1 MFNRSSFRIALALSA
16 LLTFGPSSSFAQ
28 TSKGFLVGNV
38 VDPNEAVVVGANIK
52 ITNSSTGI
60 SRETIS
66 TADGSFRIEAVEP
79 GTYRVEVSQTGFKT
93 ALRESVEIGASQTA
107 TVSFQLEL
115 GIQSEVV
122 NVTSGA
128 DVILQTQDGARV
140 SSLSE
145 HEITDLPTPGLNPA
159 SLVFTLPGVVDP
171 GPLAGGFVQG
181 SEFSVN
187 GLRAR
192 ANNQLIDGL
201 DNNDNSVAGQ
211 AYIPILREGYSEVT
225 VLQSN
230 YSAEFGRAGGAVV
243 NITTRGGTNNFHGS
257 VYDVINNSSFNSL
270 TASQRADGTRKPVV
284 VENTFGFS
292 LGGPIK
298 KDKLFFFGTYQADR
312 FRSGVDGTTRVP
324 TVSGFNTLRS
334 LFPVGANPNLDRYL
348 SIVGT
353 LRGER
358 EISSVALGGGRPDID
373 FGETTI
379 NSAQP
384 LNDHQFL
391 SRVDWTPTQKDSFG
405 FRYIFDDQLFSN
417 QFPTS
422 ASGGSPFPGFEVDV
436 PSRNQNF
443 FFNYTRSISTRLIN
457 EARFGYGRADV
468 EFAARDPQVAV
479 NGALFSFTGAG
490 LGQGITSIGLPFVFP
505 QGRLFNNYQIQDTLS
520 DTIGSHTLRFGVD
533 LNIQRSQQAIPFNSR
548 GVLTFAGGGGFNAFG
563 NFVDQFSGRGGGGA
577 AIQFGSPI
585 IFPNAFYQ
593 NYFINDSWRVKEN
606 LTLNLGLRYEN
617 YGTPFNSVR
626 FPAFAGFDQ
635 PVETVARQERDNNNF
650 APRVSFAYQPR
661 FFKSLFGRNKTVFRG
676 GIAVN
681 YDFFFNNI
689 LSNTAATVPNV
700 FGVTN
705 FGASLPADTDPR
717 GIRNFGVGSLP
728 ATGTPDPLA
737 TINTIPR
744 NLVNPQTFVYN
755 FDVQREL
762 PFNLIADVGYVGS
775 RGTRLFINEQLN
787 PGIGGFNTLV
797 RAFPN
802 RGSVVARTNGGDSSY
817 NSLQARLDRGFNNG
831 LLLRFAYTFSKAIDD
846 VNSEV
851 FVTTG
856 GASVG
861 SDPFNRRVDRSLAS
875 FDVPHRFVATF
886 IYNVPGLVKSGFGSS
901 LLGGYSI
908 AGTYRL
914 QSGNAQTPFVG
925 GIDLNGD
932 GSATNDRPAISNPNA
947 PANSV
952 GFSNFIS
959 ENFISGAIS
968 PTGFSDL
975 NGNPVNPSDVQFL
988 VSESIRTGLAGRNI
1002 LRGPRQNRLD
1012 LSLTKAIKLGFTR
1025 PEADQFEIRFDY
1037 FNAFN
1042 TPQFAPGTGDVTDT
1056 TFNDFR
1062 FNSGNLNIGNFSAG
1076 RIGQFQ
1082 LRYVF

>member
-1 MFNRSSFRIALALSA
+1 MLSRIIDCKLFSALVILLALSSS
-16 LLTFGPSSSFAQ
+16 LLAQ
-28 TSKGFLVGNV
+28 TSKGFLVGSV
-38 VDPNEAVVVGANIK
+38 VDPNGASIVGATVK
-52 ITNSSTGI
+52 ITNISSGV
-60 SRETIS
+60 SRGTVS
-66 TADGSFRIEAVEP
+66 ASDGSFRIDAVDP
-79 GTYRVEVSQTGFKT
+79 GSYRVEVSQNGFKT
-93 ALRESVEIGASQTA
+93 ALRDNVVVGASQTA
-107 TVSFQLEL
+107 TVAFMLDL
-115 GIQSEVV
+115 GLQSEVV

-140 SSLSE
+140 NTLSKR
-145 HEITDLPTPGLNPA
+145 EITELPTPALNPA
-159 SLVFTLPGVVDP
+159 SIVFTLPGVVDP

-181 SEFSVN
+181 NEFSVN

-192 ANNQLIDGL
+192 ANNQLLDGL
-201 DNNDNSVAGQ
+201 DNNDNSIAGQ
-211 AYIPILREGYSEVT
+211 AYIPILRDGYSEAT
-225 VLQSN
+225 VLQSD

-243 NITTRGGTNNFHGS
+243 NVITRGGTNNFHGS
-257 VYDVINNSSFNSL
+257 AYDVLNNSSLNSL

-298 KDKLFFFGTYQADR
+298 KDKLFFFGTYQGDR
-312 FRSGVDGTTRVP
+312 VRSGTDATTRVP
-324 TVSGFNTLRS
+324 TASGFNTLRS
-334 LFPVGANPNLDRYL
+334 LFPVGTNPNLDRYL
-348 SIVGT
+348 SIVGN

-358 EISSVALGGGRPDID
+358 EISSVALGNGRPDID
-373 FGETTI
+373 FGETNISST
-379 NSAQP
+379 QP
-384 LNDHQFL
+384 VNDHQFL
-391 SRVDWTPTQKDSFG
+391 GRVDWAPTQKDSLA
-405 FRYIFDDQLFSN
+405 FRYVFDNQRFNN

-422 ASGGSPFPGFEVDV
+422 GSGGSPFPGFEVDV

-443 FFNYTRSISTRLIN
+443 WFNHTRSISTRLTN
-457 EARFGYGRADV
+457 EARFGYGRFNV
-468 EFAARDPQVAV
+468 EFTPRDTRIADSGPV
-479 NGALFSFTGAG
+479 FSFTGAG
-490 LGQGITSIGLPFVFP
+490 LGQGVTSVGLPSLFP
-505 QGRLFNNYQIQDTLS
+505 QGRLFNNYQIQDTVS
-520 DTIGSHTLRFGVD
+520 YTMGNHTFRFGGDV
-533 LNIQRSQQAIPFNSR
+533 NIQRSSQAIPLNTR
-548 GVLTFAGGGGFNAFG
+548 GILTFAGGGGFNAFG
-563 NFVDQFSGRGGGGA
+563 NFVDQFSGRGAGGA

-585 IFPNAFYQ
+585 IVPNAFYQ

-606 LTLNLGLRYEN
+606 LTLNLGVRYEN
-617 YGTPFNSVR
+617 YGTPFNAIP

-635 PVETVARQERDNNNF
+635 PVETVARQQRDNNNF
-650 APRVSFAYQPR
+650 APRLSFAYLPR
-661 FFKSLFGRNKTVFRG
+661 FFKGLFGENKTVIRG

-689 LSNTAATVPNV
+689 LTNTASTVPNS

-705 FGASLPADTDPR
+705 FGASLPADTAAR
-717 GIRNFGVGSLP
+717 GIANFGVGSLP
-728 ATGTPDPLA
+728 TTGTPDPFA
-737 TINTIPR
+737 TVNTIPT
-744 NLVNPQTFVYN
+744 NLVNPQTYVYN

-762 PFNLIADVGYVGS
+762 PFKLIADVAYVGS
-775 RGTRLFINEQLN
+775 RGTHLFINEQLN
-787 PGIGGFNTLV
+787 PGIGGFNTLT
-797 RAFPN
+797 RAFAN
-802 RGSVVARTNGGDSSY
+802 RGSVLSRTNGGDSSY
-817 NSLQARLDRGFNNG
+817 NSLQARLDRGFENG

-846 VNSEV
+846 VNSEI

-856 GASVG
+856 GSSVG

-886 IYNVPGLVKSGFGSS
+886 IYDVPSPLKSGFGRA

-914 QSGNAQTPFVG
+914 QSGNTQSPFVG

-932 GSATNDRPAISNPNA
+932 GSAANDRPVISNPNA

-959 ENFISGAIS
+959 ENFISGLTS

-975 NGNPVNPSDVQFL
+975 NGNPVNPSDVRFL
-988 VSESIRTGLAGRNI
+988 VSESLRTGLAGRNI
-1002 LRGPRQNRLD
+1002 LRGPKQNRLD
-1012 LSLTKAIKLGFTR
+1012 LSLTKSINLGFTPLEQDR
-1025 PEADQFEIRFDY
+1025 FEIRFDY
-1037 FNAFN
+1037 FNSFN

-1062 FNSGNLNIGNFSAG
+1062 FNSGNLNIGNVNGG

>member
-1 MFNRSSFRIALALSA
+1 MLTRINFRIASA
-16 LLTFGPSSSFAQ
+16 LFILLVLGSSVVAQ
-28 TSKGFLVGNV
+28 TSKGFLVGNI
-38 VDPNEAVVVGANIK
+38 VDPNGAVIEGASVK
-52 ITNSSTGI
+52 MTNVSTGI
-60 SRETIS
+60 SRETVS
-66 TADGSFRIEAVEP
+66 ASDGSFRLDAVDP
-79 GTYRVEVSQTGFKT
+79 GTYKVEVSQNGFKT
-93 ALRESVEIGASQTA
+93 ALLDNVVVGASQTA
-107 TVSFQLEL
+107 TVSFRLEL
-115 GIQSEVV
+115 GTRSEVV
-122 NVTSGA
+122 SITSGA

-140 SSLSE
+140 NTLSK
-145 HEITDLPTPGLNPA
+145 HEITDLPTPALNPA
-159 SLVFTLPGVVDP
+159 SIVFTLPGVVDP

-181 SEFSVN
+181 NEFSVN

-211 AYIPILREGYSEVT
+211 SYIPVLREGYSEVT
-225 VLQSN
+225 VLQSD

-243 NITTRGGTNNFHGS
+243 NVITRSGTNAFHGS
-257 VYDVINNSSFNSL
+257 VYDVINNSRLNSL

-284 VENTFGFS
+284 VENTYGFS

-298 KDKLFFFGTYQADR
+298 KDNLFFFGTYQGDR
-312 FRSGVDGTTRVP
+312 VRSGTDATTRVP
-324 TVSGFNTLRS
+324 TAAGFNTLRS
-334 LFPVGANPNLDRYL
+334 LFPVGTNPNLDRYL
-348 SIVGT
+348 SIVGN

-358 EISSVALGGGRPDID
+358 EISSVALGDGRPNIE
-373 FGETTI
+373 FGETNVSST
-379 NSAQP
+379 QP
-384 LNDHQFL
+384 VNDDQFL
-391 SRVDWTPTQKDSFG
+391 ARVDWAPTQKDSLA
-405 FRYIFDDQLFSN
+405 FRYVFDEQRFNN

-422 ASGGSPFPGFEVDV
+422 ASGGSPFPGFELDV
-436 PSRNQNF
+436 PSRGQNF
-443 FFNYTRSISTRLIN
+443 FFNYTRSLSTRLTN
-457 EARFGYGRADV
+457 EARFGYGRFNV
-468 EFAARDPQVAV
+468 EFAPRDPQVGV
-479 NGALFSFTGAG
+479 SGPVFNFTGAG
-490 LGQGITSIGLPFVFP
+490 LGQGITSVGLPNIFP
-505 QGRLFNNYQIQDTLS
+505 QGRLFDNYQIQDTLS
-520 DTIGSHTLRFGVD
+520 YTVGNHTFRFGGD
-533 LNIQRSQQAIPFNSR
+533 LNIQRSSQGIPFNSR
-548 GVLTFAGGGGFNAFG
+548 GILTFAGGGGFNAFG

-577 AIQFGSPI
+577 AIQFGSPV

-617 YGTPFNSVR
+617 YGTPFNAIR

-650 APRVSFAYQPR
+650 APRFSFAYQPR
-661 FFKSLFGRNKTVFRG
+661 FFKRFFGENKTVLRG
-676 GIAVN
+676 GVAVN

-689 LSNTAATVPNV
+689 LANTASTVPNT

-717 GIRNFGVGSLP
+717 GISKFGVGSLP
-728 ATGTPDPLA
+728 TTGTPDPFA
-737 TINTIPR
+737 SIQTIPR
-744 NLVNPQTFVYN
+744 NLVNPQTYVYN
-755 FDVQREL
+755 FDIQREL
-762 PFNLIADVGYVGS
+762 PFNLIADVAYVGS

-787 PGIGGFNTLV
+787 PGIGGFDTLI
-797 RAFPN
+797 RAFSN
-802 RGSVVARTNGGDSSY
+802 RGSVLSRTNGGDSSY
-817 NSLQARLDRGFNNG
+817 NSLQARLDRGFNSG
-831 LLLRFAYTFSKAIDD
+831 LLLRFAYTFSKAIDN
-846 VNSEV
+846 VASEV

-856 GASVG
+856 GSSVG

-875 FDVPHRFVATF
+875 FDAPHRFVATF
-886 IYNVPGLVKSGFGSS
+886 IYEVPSLARSGLGHA

-914 QSGNAQTPFVG
+914 QSGNAQSPFVG

-932 GSATNDRPAISNPNA
+932 GSAFNDRPAISNPNA

-952 GFSNFIS
+952 GFSNFIA
-959 ENFISGAIS
+959 ENFISGVTS

-975 NGNPVNPSDVQFL
+975 NGNPVNPSDVRFL

-1012 LSLTKAIKLGFTR
+1012 LSLTKAINLGFT
-1025 PEADQFEIRFDY
+1025 PLEADRFEIRFDY

-1062 FNSGNLNIGNFSAG
+1062 FNSGNLNIGNVNGG

>member
-1 MFNRSSFRIALALSA
+1 VKRINFRIASAILMLLAVSSC
-16 LLTFGPSSSFAQ
+16 LLAQ
-28 TSKGFLVGNV
+28 TSKGFLVGDV
-38 VDPNEAVVVGANIK
+38 IDPNGAVIVGANVK
-52 ITNSSTGI
+52 ITNTSTGV
-60 SRETIS
+60 SRETVS
-66 TADGSFRIEAVEP
+66 ASDGSFRIDAVDP
-79 GTYRVEVSQTGFKT
+79 GTYKVEVSQNSFKT
-93 ALRESVEIGASQTA
+93 AMRDNVVVGASQTA

-115 GIQSEVV
+115 GTQSEVV
-122 NVTSGA
+122 NITSGA
-128 DVILQTQDGARV
+128 DVILQTQDGSRV
-140 SSLSE
+140 NTLSKR
-145 HEITDLPTPGLNPA
+145 EITELPTPALNP
-159 SLVFTLPGVVDP
+159 SSIVFTLPGVVDP

-181 SEFSVN
+181 NEFSVN

-201 DNNDNSVAGQ
+201 DNNDNSIAGQ
-211 AYIPILREGYSEVT
+211 SYIPILREGYSEVA
-225 VLQSN
+225 VLQSD

-243 NITTRGGTNNFHGS
+243 NIITRSGANDFHGS
-257 VYDVINNSSFNSL
+257 VYDVLNNSSLNSL

-284 VENTFGFS
+284 VENTYGFS

-298 KDKLFFFGTYQADR
+298 KDKLFFFGTYQGDR
-312 FRSGVDGTTRVP
+312 VRSGTDATTRVP
-324 TVSGFNTLRS
+324 TALGFNTLRS
-334 LFPVGANPNLDRYL
+334 LFPAGTNPNLDRYL
-348 SIVGT
+348 SIVGN
-353 LRGER
+353 LRGQR
-358 EISSVALGGGRPDID
+358 EISSVALGDGRPDID
-373 FGETTI
+373 FGETSISST
-379 NSAQP
+379 QP
-384 LNDHQFL
+384 VNDHQFL
-391 SRVDWTPTQKDSFG
+391 SRVDWTPTQKDSLA
-405 FRYIFDDQLFSN
+405 FRYIFDNQRFNN

-443 FFNYTRSISTRLIN
+443 LFNYTRTISTRLTN
-457 EARFGYGRADV
+457 EARFGYARSNV
-468 EFAARDPQVAV
+468 EFSPRDTQSAD
-479 NGALFSFTGAG
+479 NGPVFSFTGAG
-490 LGQGITSIGLPFVFP
+490 LGQGITSVGQASVFP
-505 QGRLFNNYQIQDTLS
+505 QGRLFDNYQIQDTLS
-520 DTIGSHTLRFGVD
+520 YTIGNHTLRFGGDV
-533 LNIQRSQQAIPFNSR
+533 NIQRSSQQIPFNSR
-548 GVLTFAGGGGFNAFG
+548 GILTFAGGGGFNAFG
-563 NFVDQFSGRGGGGA
+563 NFLDQFSGRGGGGA

-585 IFPNAFYQ
+585 IFPNALYQ
-593 NYFINDSWRVKEN
+593 NYFINDSWRVREN
-606 LTLNLGLRYEN
+606 LKLDLGLRYEN
-617 YGTPFNSVR
+617 YGTPFNAIQ

-635 PVETVARQERDNNNF
+635 PVQTVARQQRDNNNF

-661 FFKSLFGRNKTVFRG
+661 FFKGFFGENKTVFRG

-689 LSNTAATVPNV
+689 LANTASTVPNS

-705 FGASLPADTDPR
+705 FGASLAAETNPR
-717 GIRNFGVGSLP
+717 GITRFGVSSLP
-728 ATGTPDPLA
+728 TTGTPDPFA
-737 TINTIPR
+737 TVNTIPT
-744 NLVNPQTFVYN
+744 NLVNPQTYVYN
-755 FDVQREL
+755 FGVQREL
-762 PFNLIADVGYVGS
+762 PLKLIADVAYVGS
-775 RGTRLFINEQLN
+775 RGTHLFVNEQLN
-787 PGIGGFNTLV
+787 PGIGGFNTLT
-797 RAFPN
+797 RAFAN
-802 RGSVVARTNGGDSSY
+802 RGSVVSRTNGGDSNY
-817 NSLQARLDRGFNNG
+817 NSLQARLDRGFGGG
-831 LLLRFAYTFSKAIDD
+831 LLLRFAYTFSKATDD

-856 GASVG
+856 GSSVG
-861 SDPFNRRVDRSLAS
+861 SNPFDRRADRSLAS

-886 IYNVPGLVKSGFGSS
+886 IYEVPSPVKSGLGHA

-914 QSGNAQTPFVG
+914 QSGNTQSPFVG

-959 ENFISGAIS
+959 QNFISGLTS
-968 PTGFSDL
+968 PTGFTDL
-975 NGNPVNPSDVQFL
+975 NGNPVNPSDVRFL

-1012 LSLTKAIKLGFTR
+1012 LSFTKAINLGFTSL
-1025 PEADQFEIRFDY
+1025 EADRFEIRFDY

-1062 FNSGNLNIGNFSAG
+1062 FNSGNLNIGNVNGG